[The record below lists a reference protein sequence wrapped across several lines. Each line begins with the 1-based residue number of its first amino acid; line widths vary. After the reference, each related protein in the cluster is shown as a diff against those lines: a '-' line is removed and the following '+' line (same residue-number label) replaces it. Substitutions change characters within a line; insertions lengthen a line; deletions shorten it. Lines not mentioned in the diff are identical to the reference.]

1 MMPYRA
7 SQNRA
12 KEVDMSVTTE
22 YKTRKGA
29 LLAQLEHTKIGP
41 GRYRVEGYEVL
52 ASDRVWNVLEPN
64 GTVQNHDT
72 LTDALEW
79 IAAQIDTAKR
89 EQASEGSPRQ
99 RKPRKQPM
107 SRADR
112 RALGSRN
119 SRRAGKRGAVLR
131 NRRKGGA

>member
-1 MMPYRA
+1 MPYRA

-41 GRYRVEGYEVL
+41 GQYLVEGLTVF
-52 ASDRVWNVLEPN
+52 AADRVWTILDPQ
-64 GTVQNHDT
+64 GIGHDHDT

>member
-1 MMPYRA
+1 
-7 SQNRA
+7 
-12 KEVDMSVTTE
+12 MSVTTE

-41 GRYRVEGYEVL
+41 GQYLVEGLTVF
-52 ASDRVWNVLEPN
+52 AADRVWTILDPQ
-64 GTVQNHDT
+64 GIGHDHET

-79 IAAQIDTAKR
+79 IAERIDEAKLLR
-89 EQASEGSPRQ
+89 LERTDEGNVR
-99 RKPRKQPM
+99 PRKQPM